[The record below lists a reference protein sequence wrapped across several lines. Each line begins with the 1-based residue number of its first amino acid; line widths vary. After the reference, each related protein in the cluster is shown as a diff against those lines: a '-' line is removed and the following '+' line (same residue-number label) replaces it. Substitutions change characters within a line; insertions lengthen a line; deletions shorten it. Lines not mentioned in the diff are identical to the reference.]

1 MEQIKVKAKK
11 WGNSIG
17 VVIPSNI
24 ADKQSI
30 KDGTEIIITITSD
43 RKTKVKDV
51 FGILKGKL
59 KRNTQELIDEVDKDL
74 WPENE

>member
-1 MEQIKVKAKK
+1 MEQIKAKAKK

-17 VVIPSNI
+17 IVIPANI
-24 ADKQSI
+24 VDKQSI

-43 RKTKVKDV
+43 KKTKVKDV
-51 FGILKGKL
+51 FGILKEKL
-59 KRNTQELIDEVDKDL
+59 KRNTQELIDEVDEDL